1 MKKVPQETAAS
12 ERRRAGRRIDDTLLP
27 VFRDMVDHAV
37 HGVLVHSN
45 FKPFFVNESFAHL
58 FGYDSVEE
66 IQAMPLVRP
75 LFTPDVWPEVEEDY
89 NSLVRGQRYRP
100 MMRFRGL
107 RRDGSEIWLAATRRV
122 IDWNGQMAVHVCA
135 FDITAQVALE
145 QVLLGNEQL
154 LRSVL
159 EILPVPI
166 FIVRRHDGKIV
177 FVNRKTCLLFQQ
189 GASPLL
195 KTKVDDF
202 FISAEDQEKF
212 YQLVDTVQD
221 VRELEIAMRTS
232 QSREFMAEIAAIK
245 VDYMGEKA
253 VLISL
258 NDVSER
264 KKMEAELFHQANTDA
279 LTGLSN
285 RRHFMILAEQEVRRA
300 RRFGRDLSVIMM
312 DLDHFK
318 RVNDTYGHATGDLVL
333 ETLCRSAQE
342 SLRESDIMGRLGGEE
357 FAILL
362 PETSLEAAGE
372 VAGRILTHVAE
383 TPIPTHR
390 GEIHCTTSL
399 GVSCLLGEDES
410 IDDILHR
417 ADEALYKAKH
427 GGRNRYEVVN
437 TLVPAP
443 PLT

>member
-1 MKKVPQETAAS
+1 MKKAAS
-12 ERRRAGRRIDDTLLP
+12 ESNSEQRARPIGRRQDDALLP
-27 VFRDMVDHAV
+27 VFRDMARGAV

-45 FKPFFVNESFAHL
+45 FKPLFVNDAFARL
-58 FGYDSVEE
+58 FGYAHGRD
-66 IQAMPLVRP
+66 IMDLPLLRP
-75 LFTPDVWPEVEEDY
+75 LFPADVWGDVEDDY
-89 NSLVRGQRYRP
+89 NAIVHSRAHLP
-100 MMRFRGL
+100 MARFRGL
-107 RRDGSEIWLAATRRV
+107 RKDGTEIWLSATRRA
-122 IDWNGQMAVHVCA
+122 IEWNGQQAVHVCA

-145 QVLLGNEQL
+145 KLLLGNEQL

-166 FIVRRHDGKIV
+166 FIVRRKDGKIE

-195 KTKVDDF
+195 KSKVDDF
-202 FISAEDQEKF
+202 FINAEDHDRF

-221 VRELEIAMRTS
+221 VRELEIALRTS
-232 QSREFMAEIAAIK
+232 QGREFMAEIAAIK
-245 VDYMGEKA
+245 VDYRNEKA

-285 RRHFMILAEQEVRRA
+285 RRHFMILAEQELRRA

-318 RVNDTYGHATGDLVL
+318 NVNDTYGHATGDLVL

-362 PETSLEAAGE
+362 PETGLDAACE
-372 VAGRILTHVAE
+372 VASRILTHVAE
-383 TPIPTHR
+383 TAIETAT
-390 GEIHCTTSL
+390 GALHCTTSI
-399 GVSCLLGEDES
+399 GVTCLVPEDES
-410 IDDILHR
+410 IDNLLSR
-417 ADEALYKAKH
+417 ADEALYRAKN
-427 GGRNRYEVVN
+427 GGRNRYEKVKGH
-437 TLVPAP
+437 TEALS
-443 PLT
+443 

>member
-1 MKKVPQETAAS
+1 MKRPLSQKVS
-12 ERRRAGRRIDDTLLP
+12 DERRRHLGRRLDDALLP
-27 VFRDMVDHAV
+27 VFRDLVQNAV

-45 FKPFFVNESFAHL
+45 FKPLFVNDSFAHL
-58 FGYDSVEE
+58 FGYESPDE
-66 IQAMPLVRP
+66 ILTMPLLRS
-75 LFTPDVWPEVEEDY
+75 LFPADTWPDIEDDY
-89 NSLVRGQRYRP
+89 TALVRGHKQPDMARL
-100 MMRFRGL
+100 RGV
-107 RRDGSEIWLAATRRV
+107 RRDGSEIWLSATRRV
-122 IDWNGQMAVHVCA
+122 IDWNGHQAVHVCA

-159 EILPVPI
+159 EILPVPV
-166 FIVRRHDGKIV
+166 FIVRRRDGRIV

-195 KTKVDDF
+195 KTKIDDYF
-202 FISAEDQEKF
+202 VEADDKEKF

-221 VRELEIAMRTS
+221 VRELEIAMHTS
-232 QSREFMAEIAAIK
+232 KDRSFMAEIAAIK

-253 VLISL
+253 VLLSL

-300 RRFGRDLSVIMM
+300 QRFGRDLSVIMM

-333 ETLCRSAQE
+333 ETLCQSALE

-362 PETSLEAAGE
+362 PETSLEAACE
-372 VAGRILTHVAE
+372 VASRILTHVAE
-383 TPIPTHR
+383 TPIPTPN
-390 GEIHCTTSL
+390 GDIHCTTSL
-399 GVSCLLGEDES
+399 GVSCLLSSEET

-417 ADEALYKAKH
+417 SDEALYRAKNA
-427 GGRNRYEVVN
+427 GRNRYEVVKGRK
-437 TLVPAP
+437 TDE
-443 PLT
+443 LT